1 MCGLLAAAVWQT
13 RGPTGQI
20 PSSHVGCQ
28 RLRADL
34 MAQRGISKAIRAKD
48 AMLSRARVYADVNVH
63 NSREYWDYEN
73 LSIQWG

>member
-1 MCGLLAAAVWQT
+1 MCDLPWAAVWLC
-13 RGPTGQI
+13 RSPAGPARA
-20 PSSHVGCQ
+20 SYAGCQ
-28 RLRADL
+28 RLVAEL